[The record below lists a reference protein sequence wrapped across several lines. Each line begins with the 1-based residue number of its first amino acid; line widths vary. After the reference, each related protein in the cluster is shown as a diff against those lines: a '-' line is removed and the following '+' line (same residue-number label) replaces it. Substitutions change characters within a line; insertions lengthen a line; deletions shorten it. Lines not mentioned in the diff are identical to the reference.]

1 MTSQCLKIKADETL
15 SRNTKP
21 SSIRLPVLPI
31 VVEISP
37 LLSRPCTQDGA
48 TPKSQDTA
56 VNRQPGRLTRGRAL
70 DRGPRGPAPG
80 VRAEP
85 QFASRL
91 LVASGSR
98 PGAEEGEGVTP
109 AHTRPHPKPRRSCE
123 NPSALRAARRVSGSG
138 PCGASPAAAR
148 RAGSAHGRRCCLGRA
163 ARRVSGGTSVPPVAG
178 ALRPADSGLPR
189 WGGADLRV
197 LAGVGERQVQRQG

>member
-56 VNRQPGRLTRGRAL
+56 VNRQPGRLKAVTPGRLTRGRAL

-98 PGAEEGEGVTP
+98 TARSRRGRGRDAG
-109 AHTRPHPKPRRSCE
+109 PHPAPPKAPPLLRKPVCPRGRAPGEWAGTLRRVPGCC
-123 NPSALRAARRVSGSG
+123 AARALGSRSPLLFRKGCAPRLRGNFG
-138 PCGASPAAAR
+138 PSCR
-148 RAGSAHGRRCCLGRA
+148 RR
-163 ARRVSGGTSVPPVAG
+163 PPPG
-178 ALRPADSGLPR
+178 
-189 WGGADLRV
+189 
-197 LAGVGERQVQRQG
+197 